1 MKKLQRAKEELVKMI
16 LPRPIS
22 IREEYLATVSA
33 FAFSYSM
40 GRTIRTFCE
49 KFAIHPETGRVLIVG
64 AAGGRDFH
72 WLTGSGYTVD
82 VLDLNV
88 PPWECQA
95 YLGDACQ
102 ADTWLQIDK
111 QYDLIIMCD
120 VLEHLPEDYNALKL
134 ARKALKK
141 DGYLFLSL
149 PYDHDVEV
157 THVRS
162 YSESTLT
169 RLLRTAG
176 YNPVWKKDR
185 PGLIEAFPGIVNS
198 LNYGLVMATPT
209 PRQGAS
215 LLHSLLKMEY
225 FLNEKTRKLYRVL
238 GSSIQKGIIIAATPA
253 ENGPDQD
260 YVSQNKEMFSYS
272 K

>member
-1 MKKLQRAKEELVKMI
+1 MV
-16 LPRPIS
+16 LPRPVQI
-22 IREEYLATVSA
+22 EERYWATVSS
-33 FAFSYSM
+33 FSFSYSM
-40 GRTIRTFCE
+40 GRTVRAFCE
-49 KFAIHPETGRVLIVG
+49 KFDIRPETSRILIVG

-82 VLDLNV
+82 VLDLNL

-102 ADTWLQIDK
+102 AETWMQIDK

-134 ARKALKK
+134 TRKVLKK
-141 DGYLFLSL
+141 NGYLFLSL
-149 PYDHDVEV
+149 PYDHYVEI

-169 RLLRTAG
+169 RLLAIAG
-176 YNPVWKKDR
+176 YSPVWKKDR
-185 PGLIEAFPGIVNS
+185 PGLIEAFPEIVNS
-198 LNYGLVMATPT
+198 LNYGLVLATPG
-209 PRQGAS
+209 PRYGARV
-215 LLHSLLKMEY
+215 LHSLLRMEY
-225 FLNEKTRKLYRVL
+225 FLNEKTRKLYRLL
-238 GSSIQKGIIIAATPA
+238 GRSMQKGIIIAATPL
-253 ENGPDQD
+253 DDDLSQD
-260 YVSQNKEMFSYS
+260 YVGQNKEMFSYS